1 MTALEKPP
9 SPTRHFY
16 QSNRL
21 CSLIGSRAERL
32 VMAQAVAIGQQS
44 SNRKVQLFHLD
55 SAESV
60 IGSSAAPSAYQYP
73 PFGGGRIGTAL
84 LMAAFVGQHFDET
97 SGGYPLGN
105 GRRFY
110 KPEVFRFTSPD
121 MLSPFDKGGAN
132 PYSYCLG
139 DPINRHDPSG
149 QFPIFRYL
157 LRAVARTT
165 VTASRH
171 FNRATE
177 ALIRMVDEVVA
188 DTLRDA
194 GRQLTPIFEAG
205 REVITAAAAAVPT
218 ELSMRV
224 NTLHLTLE
232 PPTPRAPRA
241 DTQSPN
247 QLGEQRTHIRRR

>member
-1 MTALEKPP
+1 M
-9 SPTRHFY
+9 
-16 QSNRL
+16 
-21 CSLIGSRAERL
+21 
-32 VMAQAVAIGQQS
+32 
-44 SNRKVQLFHLD
+44 
-55 SAESV
+55 
-60 IGSSAAPSAYQYP
+60 
-73 PFGGGRIGTAL
+73 
-84 LMAAFVGQHFDET
+84 
-97 SGGYPLGN
+97 
-105 GRRFY
+105 
-110 KPEVFRFTSPD
+110 
-121 MLSPFDKGGAN
+121 
-132 PYSYCLG
+132 
-139 DPINRHDPSG
+139 
-149 QFPIFRYL
+149 
-157 LRAVARTT
+157 
-165 VTASRH
+165 TASRH

-205 REVITAAAAAVPT
+205 REVITAAAAVPT